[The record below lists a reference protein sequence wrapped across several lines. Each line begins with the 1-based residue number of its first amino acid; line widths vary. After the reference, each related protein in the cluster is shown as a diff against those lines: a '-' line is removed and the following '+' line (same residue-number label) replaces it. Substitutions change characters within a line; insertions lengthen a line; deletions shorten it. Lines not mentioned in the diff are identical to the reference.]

1 MSAQSPALPRVAKP
15 LAGVA
20 AALAGLGVL
29 LVIAIV
35 ALLFGVQQQPSCAA
49 TTGPPEAI
57 PGQPIPAYLVPA
69 LPWRGRGAT
78 GSARAG
84 PPCWPRST
92 GSSRRF
98 GQNPGT
104 SSAGAIG
111 WMQFM
116 PATWAKYGVDANV
129 DGKRD
134 PYDPQDAIYGAANY
148 LHASGAPGDWQRAI
162 WAYNHAQWYI
172 DEVLA
177 AADQYQAAGLDQSSD
192 FAAAGCSADGSGDPT
207 GRFAA
212 LVHEANR
219 ISDKNFPYIWGGGHT
234 QPAPD
239 PDHTTGYDCS
249 GAVSRL
255 VQAAGYPYPTADTT
269 LLEQLW
275 KLPRGPGKVTVF
287 LKPTGPDAHVFVRI
301 GNRYWGTSGF
311 ARPNG
316 GAGWFTQAPGPGY
329 LRGFAVYHLPGLAA

>member
-1 MSAQSPALPRVAKP
+1 M
-15 LAGVA
+15 LASINGVET
-20 AALAGLGVL
+20 
-29 LVIAIV
+29 
-35 ALLFGVQQQPSCAA
+35 S
-49 TTGPPEAI
+49 
-57 PGQPIPAYLVPA
+57 
-69 LPWRGRGAT
+69 
-78 GSARAG
+78 
-84 PPCWPRST
+84 
-92 GSSRRF
+92 F

-116 PATWAKYGVDANV
+116 PSTWARYGVDADH

-148 LHASGAPGDWQRAI
+148 LHASGAPKDWHRAI
-162 WAYNHAQWYI
+162 YSYNHAERYI

-177 AADQYQAAGLDQSSD
+177 NAAEYQAAGLAALSGSASSSC
-192 FAAAGCSADGSGDPT
+192 GSADDGAPT
-207 GRFAA
+207 GKFAA
-212 LVHEANR
+212 LMDEADI
-219 ISDKNFPYIWGGGHT
+219 ISAKNFPYVWGGGHT

-269 LLEQLW
+269 VLEQLW

-287 LKPTGPDAHVFVRI
+287 LKATGPEAHVFVRI
-301 GNRYWGTSGF
+301 DEGGRQRYWGTSGF

-316 GAGWFTQAPGPGY
+316 GAGWFTEAPGASY
-329 LRGFAVYHLPGLAA
+329 LAGFVAYHLPALSS

>member
-1 MSAQSPALPRVAKP
+1 
-15 LAGVA
+15 
-20 AALAGLGVL
+20 L
-29 LVIAIV
+29 LVVGMV

-49 TTGPPEAI
+49 T
-57 PGQPIPAYLVPA
+57 PGQAQQVAGEPIPAYLVPIYQA
-69 LPWRGRGAT
+69 AARRYHLGARGPAILASINGVET
-78 GSARAG
+78 S
-84 PPCWPRST
+84 
-92 GSSRRF
+92 F

-111 WMQFM
+111 WMQFE
-116 PATWAKYGVDANV
+116 PSTWAKYGVDADH

-148 LHASGAPGDWQRAI
+148 LHASGAPRDWHSAI
-162 WAYNHAQWYI
+162 YSYNHAEWYI

-177 AADQYQAAGLDQSSD
+177 NAAEYQAAGLASRTGS
-192 FAAAGCSADGSGDPT
+192 AAGCRGGNDGVGPT
-207 GRFAA
+207 GRMAA
-212 LVHEANR
+212 LIREADL
-219 ISDKNFPYIWGGGHT
+219 ISAKHFPYVWGGGHT

-269 LLEQLW
+269 VLEQLW

-287 LKPTGPDAHVFVRI
+287 LKATGPEAHVFVRI
-301 GNRYWGTSGF
+301 NSHGRQRYWGTSGF

-316 GAGWFTQAPGPGY
+316 GAGWFTQAPGADY
-329 LRGFAVYHLPGLAA
+329 LAGFVAYHLPGLGS